1 MQVLAII
8 GARSGSK
15 GLPGKNVRPLLGR
28 PLLSW
33 AISTAKSCRRVERV
47 LLSSDSEEYA
57 AIGRE
62 YGAET
67 PFLRPAEH
75 ATDTAIEL
83 GYIRH
88 ALHWLAENQ
97 SYRPDLVV
105 RICPTAPLIRA
116 EDIDRCI
123 ELLAG
128 DPQADS
134 VIIMTPAREHP
145 RKVVKIG
152 PDGAHAISY
161 ITERGADVAPS
172 NRQSYAEAYNRQS
185 LPIVSR
191 WETIVDQGSQTG
203 SVVRFHIVP
212 QETALD
218 IDTDFDFRIVETL
231 LRERAEALET
241 P

>member
-33 AISTAKSCRRVERV
+33 AISTAKSCRRVGRV
-47 LLSSDSEEYA
+47 LLSTDSEEYA
-57 AIGRE
+57 AVGRE

-67 PFLRPAEH
+67 PFLRPSEH
-75 ATDTAIEL
+75 ASDTAIEL

-88 ALHWLAENQ
+88 ALEWLAANE
-97 SYRPDLVV
+97 SYRPELVV

-123 ELLAG
+123 ELLLD
-128 DPQADS
+128 DPAADS
-134 VIIMTPAREHP
+134 AIIMTPAREHP
-145 RKVVKIG
+145 RKVVKIAS
-152 PDGAHAISY
+152 DGRHVISY
-161 ITERGADVAPS
+161 VTEQGTDVAPS
-172 NRQSYAEAYNRQS
+172 NRQSYVEAYNRQS

-191 WETIVDQGSQTG
+191 WKTIVELSSQTG
-203 SVVRFHIVP
+203 PTVLYHVVP
-212 QETALD
+212 QDTALD
-218 IDTDFDFRIVETL
+218 IDTDFDFRVVETV
-231 LRERAEALET
+231 LRERANQA
-241 P
+241 

>member
-33 AISTAKSCRRVERV
+33 AISTAKSCKRVQRV
-47 LLSSDSEEYA
+47 LLSTDSEEYA

-62 YGAET
+62 YGADT

-88 ALHWLAENQ
+88 ALEWLAAAED
-97 SYRPDLVV
+97 YRPDLVV

-116 EDIDRCI
+116 EDIDQCI
-123 ELLAG
+123 ALLVDDAE
-128 DPQADS
+128 ADS
-134 VIIMTPAREHP
+134 AIIMTPAREHP
-145 RKVVKIG
+145 RKVVKIAS
-152 PDGAHAISY
+152 DGAHVISY
-161 ITERGADVAPS
+161 ITEQGSDVAPS
-172 NRQSYAEAYNRQS
+172 NRQSYVEAYNRQS

-191 WETIVDQGSQTG
+191 WRTIVDLKSQTG
-203 SVVRFHIVP
+203 PTVRFHVVA
-212 QETALD
+212 QDTALD
-218 IDTDFDFRIVETL
+218 IDTDFDFRIVETI
-231 LRERAEALET
+231 LRERGAAAQSA
-241 P
+241 

>member
-33 AISTAKSCRRVERV
+33 AVSTAKSCRRVQRV
-47 LLSSDSEEYA
+47 LLSTDSEEYA
-57 AIGRE
+57 AVGRE
-62 YGAET
+62 YGADT
-67 PFLRPAEH
+67 PFLRPSEH
-75 ATDTAIEL
+75 ATDTSIEL

-88 ALHWLAENQ
+88 ALEWLAANE

-123 ELLAG
+123 ELLID
-128 DPQADS
+128 DPAADS
-134 VIIMTPAREHP
+134 AIIMTPAREHP
-145 RKVVKIG
+145 RKVVKVAS
-152 PDGAHAISY
+152 DGRHVISY
-161 ITERGADVAPS
+161 ITEKGMDVAPS
-172 NRQSYAEAYNRQS
+172 NRQSYVEAYNRQS

-191 WETIVDQGSQTG
+191 WKTVVELMSQTG
-203 SVVRFHIVP
+203 PTVRFHVVP

-218 IDTDFDFRIVETL
+218 IDTDFDFRVVETV
-231 LRERAEALET
+231 LRERANQA
-241 P
+241 